1 MRDDP
6 LWSFAALSGVKW
18 RRLTDNLKLYSVL
31 MVLCSDFLSG
41 SQDCIKL
48 MLHAQTPLIALRGLM
63 RGKLLFCQ
71 TWFCWFTVN
80 EVCFVDL
87 WWGALGLVIN
97 MQIRWGSKLWYGVL
111 RLWIANRVIWSQVN
125 WWSEQWPWLSSFSL
139 LPFAMFWFSSVQ
151 ALDEVEKG
159 GLVVLVQVVL
169 RGGEMERVLWLLFS
183 CWKGAVMEK
192 RSDGW
197 LL

>member
-1 MRDDP
+1 M
-6 LWSFAALSGVKW
+6 
-18 RRLTDNLKLYSVL
+18 
-31 MVLCSDFLSG
+31 
-41 SQDCIKL
+41 
-48 MLHAQTPLIALRGLM
+48 
-63 RGKLLFCQ
+63 
-71 TWFCWFTVN
+71 
-80 EVCFVDL
+80 
-87 WWGALGLVIN
+87 
-97 MQIRWGSKLWYGVL
+97 
-111 RLWIANRVIWSQVN
+111 
-125 WWSEQWPWLSSFSL
+125 
-139 LPFAMFWFSSVQ
+139 Q